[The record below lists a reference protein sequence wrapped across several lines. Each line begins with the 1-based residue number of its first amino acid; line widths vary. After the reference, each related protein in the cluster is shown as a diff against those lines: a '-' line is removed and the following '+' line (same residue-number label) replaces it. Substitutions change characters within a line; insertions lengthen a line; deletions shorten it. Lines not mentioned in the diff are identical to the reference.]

1 MREYVSDIAF
11 TDKVKEIQKQHGS
24 RNTYAHM
31 EQGSGWQDTVTK
43 QLADF
48 IAERDSFYM
57 ATVSGDGQ
65 PYIQHRGGPKGFLK
79 VIDEHT
85 LGFADFKGNRQY
97 ISYGNL
103 EENNKVCL
111 FFMDYPNR
119 TRIKLWGT
127 AQVVD
132 DDPDLLERIQD
143 PEYPGRVERAILFSI
158 EAWDVNC
165 PQHIHKR
172 FPQAVV
178 APIIEKL
185 QGQVQ
190 DLQAKLAEYEQGEN
204 STTNP
209 ILTDH

>member
-1 MREYVSDIAF
+1 MREYTSDIAF
-11 TDKVKEIQKQHGS
+11 TDTVKKIQKRKGS
-24 RNTYAHM
+24 RDTYAHM
-31 EQGSGWQDTVTK
+31 EQRGSWQDTVTK

-57 ATVSGDGQ
+57 ATVNSDGQ

-79 VIDEHT
+79 VIDDHT

-127 AQVVD
+127 SEVKED
-132 DDPDLLERIQD
+132 DEALIKLLSVTDYKGQ
-143 PEYPGRVERAILFSI
+143 VERAFII
-158 EAWDVNC
+158 HVEAWDRNC
-165 PQHIHKR
+165 PQHIVPRYTKQEIR
-172 FPQAVV
+172 
-178 APIIEKL
+178 
-185 QGQVQ
+185 
-190 DLQAKLAEYEQGEN
+190 DLDVCQNCEPKEV
-204 STTNP
+204 
-209 ILTDH
+209 